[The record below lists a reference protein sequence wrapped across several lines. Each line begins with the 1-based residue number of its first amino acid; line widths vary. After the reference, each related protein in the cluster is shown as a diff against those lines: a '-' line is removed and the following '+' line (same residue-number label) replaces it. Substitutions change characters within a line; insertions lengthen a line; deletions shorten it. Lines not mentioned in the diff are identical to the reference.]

1 MKINIIK
8 LQNKCDV
15 INKEHEEIVKINNT
29 NTNKI
34 LDKEVIVTD
43 YESKLNDLVINKQD
57 LEQQI
62 NAYEISID
70 E

>member
-8 LQNKCDV
+8 LQNKCNV